1 MSDYRG
7 THTAPTNDGYGV
19 SLDSLSDHTA
29 DVYARPRDHHG
40 GDDTETMTAVA
51 RACGNP
57 KARVTIYRAVP
68 HGVTTINAG
77 DWVSLSE
84 DYAREHGD
92 TEGMT
97 VLRATVRASQVW
109 WDGNSLYEYGYDGPD
124 TEGQTA

>member
-7 THTAPTNDGYGV
+7 AHTAPTNDGYGV
-19 SLDSLSDHTA
+19 SLDSLSDHTT
-29 DVYARPRDHHG
+29 DVYARPQDHHG
-40 GDDTETMTAVA
+40 GDDTETMAAVA
-51 RACGNP
+51 LARGNP

>member
-29 DVYARPRDHHG
+29 DVYARPQDHHG

-51 RACGNP
+51 RARGNP

-84 DYAREHGD
+84 GYAREHGA

-97 VLRATVRASQVW
+97 VLRATVRASQVC